1 MNRKTIILA
10 IVALVI
16 IGVSAFTVWF
26 FMLNSSD
33 GSGSK
38 DTQNTESQANKPAS
52 TKDITELI
60 SSTGNLSTLNDILQ
74 STGVSTIL
82 KGEGPFTVFAPTN
95 AAFTA
100 LPSGTL
106 ERLQKPENNSQLSA
120 ITKYHVA
127 AGSLLASQLT
137 NGQKVKTLN
146 DQEVVVSLVDK
157 NVYIIDAKGGKALV
171 TKSDIKAKNGVIQ
184 TVDAVLLPQ

>member
-1 MNRKTIILA
+1 MNRKTIIL
-10 IVALVI
+10 VI
-16 IGVSAFTVWF
+16 IALLIICVSAFTFWF
-26 FMLNSSD
+26 FVLNSSD
-33 GSGSK
+33 DSINK
-38 DTQNTESQANKPAS
+38 ETQNTESQASKPAS

-60 SSTGNLSTLNDILQ
+60 SDTGNLSTFSDILK
-74 STGVSTIL
+74 STGVAATL
-82 KGEGPFTVFAPTN
+82 KGDGPFTVFAPTN
-95 AAFTA
+95 AAFNA

-137 NGQKVKTLN
+137 NGQKIKTLN

-184 TVDAVLLPQ
+184 TIDAVLLPQ